1 MEYNFNEIEKRWQK
15 RWADDKTYHVTEDAR
30 KEKFYVLNMFP
41 YPSGA
46 GLHVGHPLGYIASDI
61 YARYKRMRGYN
72 VLNPMGYD
80 AYGLPAEQYAIQTG
94 QHPAVTTEQNINHYR
109 EQLDKIGFSFDWD
122 REVRTCDPRYYKWT
136 QWAFMK
142 MFGSYYDNKLQKARP
157 ITDLVKHLEQHG
169 TAGLDAAQ
177 GEDIELTAGEWRAM
191 TEKEQQQTLMNW
203 RLAYLGETM
212 VNWCAGLGTVLA
224 NDEVVDGVSVRGG
237 YPVVQKKMM
246 QWCLRVS
253 AYAQRLLDGLD
264 TVDWTE
270 SLKETQRNWIGR
282 SEGTE
287 IHFKIAPSNSPRGG
301 GQVTQE
307 GDLEKQWELFKTAN
321 PFNYELL
328 KENAKHNRNNSTQAE
343 NALWEALRGKQ
354 LGEKFRRQH
363 VIGDFIVD
371 FISFKSKIVIEVDG
385 EYHNEPEQIEADNL
399 RTNFLNE
406 AGFKVL
412 RFKNE
417 EVLGN
422 IDGVIEKIKE
432 EITLSDSTRSGGQVT
447 QETNQSSPTG
457 GVEGAFTVF
466 TTRADTIFGVTFMVL
481 APESEL
487 VPLVT
492 TEEQKAEVDA
502 YLERTKKRTERERIS
517 DRSVSGVFSGSYA
530 VNPLTGE
537 DIPIWISDYV
547 LAGYGTGAIM
557 AVPAHDSRDYA
568 FAKHFGLEIRPLIE
582 GCDVSE
588 ESFDAKEGIVCN
600 SPAPSISPRRGEQVT
615 QEANQ
620 SSSTGGIV
628 GAGLNLNGLTVKE
641 AIAKTKEYVKEHGL
655 GRVKVNYR
663 LRDAIFSRQRYWGE
677 PFPVYYKDSMPYT
690 IPEECLP
697 LELPEID
704 QYKPTETGEP
714 PLGHAKKWAWDTEK
728 NAVVD
733 KSLVDNV
740 TVFPLELN
748 TMPGFAG
755 SSAYYLRY
763 MDPKDDKA
771 LVSRDAD
778 TYWRNVDLYVGGT
791 EHATGHLIY
800 SRFWN
805 KFLHDLGV
813 SCEEEPFKKLV
824 NQGMI
829 QGRSNFVYRVNS
841 PSNLTGGE
849 APDANEANQSS
860 PTGGVEG
867 AVAPLFVSFGLK
879 DKYDVTPIHVDV
891 NIVHADVLDID
902 AFKAWRPEYAN
913 AEFILE
919 DGKYVCGWA
928 IEKMS
933 KSMYNVVNPDM
944 IVEKYGADTLRLY
957 EMFLGPVEQSKPWDT
972 NGIDGCHRFLKKF
985 WALFTDKDGM
995 KELTDGEA
1003 TADEMKSLHKLIKKV
1018 TQDIEAFSYNTS
1030 VAAFMICVGEMA
1042 QMKCRNRGVLLTLVR
1057 LIAPFAPHIA
1067 EELWHLLGNQGTVCD
1082 APWPEFDEKY
1092 LVESTVQMTISFN
1105 GKARFQMQFAADAD
1119 NKAIEEAV
1127 MADERSAKYIGEKK
1141 VAKVIIVPKKIVNI
1155 VVK

>member
-15 RWADDKTYHVTEDAR
+15 RWADEKTYHVTEDNG
-30 KEKFYVLNMFP
+30 KQKFYVLNMFP

-61 YARYKRMRGYN
+61 YARYKRMKGFN

-94 QHPAVTTEQNINHYR
+94 QHPAVTTDENINHYR

-136 QWAFMK
+136 QWAFQK
-142 MFGSYYDNKLQKARP
+142 MFESYYDNDLQKAMP
-157 ITDLVKHLEQHG
+157 IAALVGRFEEKG
-169 TAGLDAAQ
+169 TEGLNAAE
-177 GEDIELTAGEWRAM
+177 GEELRFTADEWRSM
-191 TEKEQQQTLMNW
+191 TEKEQQQALMNW
-203 RLAYLGETM
+203 RIAYLGETM

-253 AYAQRLLDGLD
+253 AKSEERRTKNGEVKSEERRTKNGEVKSEERRTKNSNATGQDDSSLFTLPS
-264 TVDWTE
+264 
-270 SLKETQRNWIGR
+270 SLKQEDSSLSTL
-282 SEGTE
+282 
-287 IHFKIAPSNSPRGG
+287 NS
-301 GQVTQE
+301 
-307 GDLEKQWELFKTAN
+307 
-321 PFNYELL
+321 
-328 KENAKHNRNNSTQAE
+328 S
-343 NALWEALRGKQ
+343 
-354 LGEKFRRQH
+354 
-363 VIGDFIVD
+363 
-371 FISFKSKIVIEVDG
+371 
-385 EYHNEPEQIEADNL
+385 
-399 RTNFLNE
+399 LN
-406 AGFKVL
+406 
-412 RFKNE
+412 
-417 EVLGN
+417 
-422 IDGVIEKIKE
+422 
-432 EITLSDSTRSGGQVT
+432 
-447 QETNQSSPTG
+447 
-457 GVEGAFTVF
+457 FTVF

-492 TEEQKAEVDA
+492 TEGQKADVEA

-530 VNPLTGE
+530 VNPFTGE

-568 FAKHFGLEIRPLIE
+568 FARHFGLEIRPLIE

-600 SPAPSISPRRGEQVT
+600 SPKSGV
-615 QEANQ
+615 EAV
-620 SSSTGGIV
+620 GGF
-628 GAGLNLNGLTVKE
+628 NLNGLTVKE
-641 AIAKTKEYVKEHGL
+641 AIQKTKKFVKEHGL

-677 PFPVYYKDSMPYT
+677 PFPVYYKDSMPYM

-714 PLGHAKKWAWDTEK
+714 PLGHAKRWAWDTEK
-728 NAVVD
+728 NCVVD
-733 KSLVDNV
+733 KQLIDGRV
-740 TVFPLELN
+740 VFPLELN

-763 MDPKDDKA
+763 MDPKDDQA
-771 LVSRDAD
+771 LVSPEAD
-778 TYWRNVDLYVGGT
+778 QYWRNVDLYVGGT

-805 KFLHDLGV
+805 KFLFDLGV

-829 QGRSNFVYRVNS
+829 QGRSNFVYRVN
-841 PSNLTGGE
+841 NDDHDA
-849 APDANEANQSS
+849 AP
-860 PTGGVEG
+860 V
-867 AVAPLFVSFGLK
+867 FVSYGLK

-902 AFKAWRPEYAN
+902 AFKAWRPEYEN
-913 AEFILE
+913 AEFVLE

-944 IVEKYGADTLRLY
+944 IVERYGADTLRLY

-985 WALFTDKDGM
+985 WALYADKDGL
-995 KELTDGEA
+995 KPLDGGEP

-1018 TQDIEAFSYNTS
+1018 TGDIETFSYNTS

-1042 QMKCRNRGVLLTLVR
+1042 QMKCRNRKVLTELVK
-1057 LIAPFAPHIA
+1057 LIAPFAPHTA
-1067 EELWHLLGNQGTVCD
+1067 EELWHTALGNDTTVCD
-1082 APWPEFDEKY
+1082 AAWPEFDGKY
-1092 LVESTVQMTISFN
+1092 LVESTVQLTVSFN
-1105 GKARFQMQFAADAD
+1105 GKARFSMQFPADAD
-1119 NKAIEEAV
+1119 NKTIEDTV
-1127 MADERSAKYIGEKK
+1127 MADERSKKYIGGKS
-1141 VAKVIIVPKKIVNI
+1141 VVKVIIVPKKIVNI

>member
-1 MEYNFNEIEKRWQK
+1 MEYNFREIEKKWQK
-15 RWADDKTYHVTEDAR
+15 RWAEMKTYEVTEDKS

-61 YARYKRMRGYN
+61 YARYKRLMGYN

-94 QHPAVTTEQNINHYR
+94 QHPAITTSENISRYR
-109 EQLDKIGFSFDWD
+109 SQLDKIGFSFDWN
-122 REVRTCDPRYYKWT
+122 REVRTCDPKYYKWT
-136 QWAFMK
+136 QWAFQK
-142 MFGSYYDNKLQKARP
+142 MFNSFYCNTCHKAQPIEKLIEHFSQK
-157 ITDLVKHLEQHG
+157 G
-169 TAGLDAAQ
+169 TEGLDVAQ
-177 GEDIELTAGEWRAM
+177 SEELSFTAGEWNAM
-191 TEKEQQQTLMNW
+191 SEKEQQQTLMNY
-203 RLAYLGETM
+203 RIAYLGESM

-287 IHFKIAPSNSPRGG
+287 M
-301 GQVTQE
+301 Q
-307 GDLEKQWELFKTAN
+307 
-321 PFNYELL
+321 
-328 KENAKHNRNNSTQAE
+328 
-343 NALWEALRGKQ
+343 
-354 LGEKFRRQH
+354 
-363 VIGDFIVD
+363 
-371 FISFKSKIVIEVDG
+371 
-385 EYHNEPEQIEADNL
+385 
-399 RTNFLNE
+399 
-406 AGFKVL
+406 FKVA
-412 RFKNE
+412 
-417 EVLGN
+417 
-422 IDGVIEKIKE
+422 
-432 EITLSDSTRSGGQVT
+432 GQDWD
-447 QETNQSSPTG
+447 
-457 GVEGAFTVF
+457 FTIF

-487 VPLVT
+487 VEKLT
-492 TEEQKAEVDA
+492 TLEQKAEVDA
-502 YLERTKKRTERERIS
+502 YIEKTKKRTERERIS
-517 DRSVSGVFSGSYA
+517 DRSVTGVFSGSYA
-530 VNPLTGE
+530 VNPFTGE
-537 DIPIWISDYV
+537 NIPIWISDYV

-588 ESFDAKEGIVCN
+588 ESFDAKEGTVCN
-600 SPAPSISPRRGEQVT
+600 SPKSGVETLDGFS
-615 QEANQ
+615 
-620 SSSTGGIV
+620 
-628 GAGLNLNGLTVKE
+628 LNGLSVKE
-641 AIAKTKEYVKEHGL
+641 AIKKTKEFVTSHNM

-677 PFPVYYKDSMPYT
+677 PFPVYYKDGMPYM
-690 IPEECLP
+690 IPEDKLP
-697 LELPEID
+697 LELPDID

-728 NAVVD
+728 NEVVD
-733 KSLVDNV
+733 KSLIDNK

-763 MDPKDDKA
+763 MDPHNDNA
-771 LVSRDAD
+771 LVSPEAD
-778 TYWRNVDLYVGGT
+778 HYWQNVDLYVGGT

-805 KFLHDLGV
+805 KFLFDLGV
-813 SCEEEPFKKLV
+813 SCQEEPFKKLV

-841 PSNLTGGE
+841 DDHSKK
-849 APDANEANQSS
+849 
-860 PTGGVEG
+860 
-867 AVAPLFVSFGLK
+867 PLFVSLGLK

-891 NIVHADVLDID
+891 NIVHGDVLDTE
-902 AFKAWRPEYAN
+902 AFKAWRPEYN
-913 AEFILE
+913 DAEFILE

-933 KSMYNVVNPDM
+933 KSMFNVVNPDM
-944 IVEKYGADTLRLY
+944 IVDKYGADTLRLY

-985 WALFTDKDGM
+985 WALFYDQRT
-995 KELTDGEA
+995 GEFLPDDSQP
-1003 TADEMKSLHKLIKKV
+1003 TPEQYKSVHKLIKKV
-1018 TQDIEAFSYNTS
+1018 TQDIEQFSYNTS
-1030 VAAFMICVGEMA
+1030 ISAFMICVNELH
-1042 QMKCRNRGVLLTLVR
+1042 QLKCRNKALLTDVVA

-1067 EELWHLLGNQGTVCD
+1067 EELWHALGNNVSIFD
-1082 APWPEFDEKY
+1082 ACWPKYDEKY
-1092 LVESTVQMTISFN
+1092 LVESTVQMGIAFN
-1105 GKARFQMQFAADAD
+1105 GKRRFEMQFAADAD
-1119 NKAIEEAV
+1119 NAAIEKAV
-1127 MADERSAKYIGEKK
+1127 MADPKTAKYIEGKQI
-1141 VAKVIIVPKKIVNI
+1141 VKVIIVPKRMVNV